1 MPQKLDLERQVITR
15 FLTPSKRDRYL
26 HFVRSPK
33 NRKKFVAELHSGHFF
48 LAGVLE
54 QVTGIEEQV
63 IRQALSQCGLA
74 STTCYLISENAV
86 LNTQTLP
93 LREALRKVVGW
104 GAATILVFGE
114 AELIFV
120 ELEGLRN
127 RYISK
132 LPSAAAR

>member
-1 MPQKLDLERQVITR
+1 MPQNLEVERQVITR
-15 FLTPSKRDRYL
+15 FLTPGKRDRYL
-26 HFVRSPK
+26 QFVSSPK
-33 NRKKFVAELHSGHFF
+33 TRKKFIAELHRGQFF

-54 QVTGIEEQV
+54 RVTGIEEQV

-74 STTCYLISENAV
+74 ITTCYLISENAA
-86 LNTQTLP
+86 LDTQTLLFP
-93 LREALRKVVGW
+93 EALRQVVGW

-127 RYISK
+127 RYISQPQ
-132 LPSAAAR
+132 LAL